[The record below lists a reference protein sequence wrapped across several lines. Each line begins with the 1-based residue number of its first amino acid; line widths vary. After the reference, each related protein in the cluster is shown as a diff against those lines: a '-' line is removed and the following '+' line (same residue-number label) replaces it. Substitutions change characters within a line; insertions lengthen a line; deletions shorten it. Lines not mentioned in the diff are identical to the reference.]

1 MSEQP
6 RQVESRRYT
15 VAEYFELENSAE
27 LRHEFIDGQIL
38 DMAGGSDAHAQIAA
52 NLFLTIGRRLEGK
65 PCSMRTSD
73 MRIKYGHRVNYGYA
87 DALVVCGKPEFDPRD
102 QNTLLN
108 PKVIIEVLSDS
119 TETFDRG
126 NKSVMYREIES
137 LGDYVLVSQ
146 NEPAVE
152 VISRQNDG
160 TWLIHSYR
168 GLDAEARLI
177 CLNLRIPLR
186 EIFAGVEFPPPT
198 NV

>member
-6 RQVESRRYT
+6 QPLKSRRYT
-15 VAEYFELENSAE
+15 AAEYFELENTADS
-27 LRHEFIDGQIL
+27 RHEFVDGQIL
-38 DMAGGSDAHAQIAA
+38 AMAGGTDAHAQIAA
-52 NLFLTIGRRLEGK
+52 NLFLAIGRRLEGK

-87 DALVVCGKPEFDPRD
+87 DALVICGKPEFDSRD

-108 PKVIIEVLSDS
+108 PKAIIEVLSDS

-152 VISRQNDG
+152 VISRQDDG

-168 GLDAEARLI
+168 GLNAEAKLI
-177 CLNLRIPLR
+177 SLNLKIPLR
-186 EIFAGVEFPPPT
+186 EVFSGVDFPPEPKA
-198 NV
+198 